1 MSKTK
6 STEKLDERMSGILA
20 DLDKRL
26 GDSEDR
32 HMALYVDRV
41 LHVLLSRTGIE
52 LSREQV
58 TKIIDGVCSDK
69 VDSMEDL
76 LNCVVRNI
84 SRVGLTKEASVALEE
99 FSAIGVTSNTLSKLA
114 YPNHKRIPYK
124 GTNTISNSIDNTKEE
139 FPFLLRSAHELVSAG
154 VFLDDALRRVIDG
167 LTVSKQLDFLTWY
180 SLEQEKRS
188 GNKKDFKYL
197 AKPVVT
203 AQETRMSF
211 KKLAFGDGSFAYE
224 FMRKQEQMAKDQ
236 LAEVEIEEISDEE
249 NDEAIEK
256 EKAAEFRVMRDKMV
270 NRTFSIDKLLE
281 KHRGLLADNQ
291 FETIEDVLN
300 TLRKNIRRLKM
311 ASLDDSIE
319 KTAYSA
325 EQNGWFEGAMLI
337 RALKDEQAFIK
348 TAGRVDRPAE
358 LQEVLD
364 SLEEIS
370 GYLRQ
375 RGIVRELAARDI
387 DLYNLG
393 FGYLS
398 EIGEAAAKLVESFNS
413 AANKIDDAIGEMK
426 SELQTTLKP
435 KGAPR
440 NVKSIVDPETLPLV
454 HALRPKPEDA
464 PEAIESFLNES
475 APKLDKGPVEIND
488 DTDIVERPAPRL
500 LRSIKAPK

>member
-1 MSKTK
+1 
-6 STEKLDERMSGILA
+6 
-20 DLDKRL
+20 
-26 GDSEDR
+26 
-32 HMALYVDRV
+32 
-41 LHVLLSRTGIE
+41 
-52 LSREQV
+52 
-58 TKIIDGVCSDK
+58 
-69 VDSMEDL
+69 
-76 LNCVVRNI
+76 
-84 SRVGLTKEASVALEE
+84 
-99 FSAIGVTSNTLSKLA
+99 
-114 YPNHKRIPYK
+114 
-124 GTNTISNSIDNTKEE
+124 
-139 FPFLLRSAHELVSAG
+139 
-154 VFLDDALRRVIDG
+154 
-167 LTVSKQLDFLTWY
+167 
-180 SLEQEKRS
+180 
-188 GNKKDFKYL
+188 
-197 AKPVVT
+197 
-203 AQETRMSF
+203 
-211 KKLAFGDGSFAYE
+211 
-224 FMRKQEQMAKDQ
+224 
-236 LAEVEIEEISDEE
+236 
-249 NDEAIEK
+249 
-256 EKAAEFRVMRDKMV
+256 
-270 NRTFSIDKLLE
+270 
-281 KHRGLLADNQ
+281 
-291 FETIEDVLN
+291 
-300 TLRKNIRRLKM
+300 
-311 ASLDDSIE
+311 
-319 KTAYSA
+319 
-325 EQNGWFEGAMLI
+325 MLI